1 MKKIFV
7 NLKDWFDLEENR
19 NFAENIQ
26 GLNVIVF
33 PSMPYLYIYNN
44 LKGIELGS
52 QDVSAFDI
60 GAHTGSVNVKH
71 LKNFNIDWAILNHNE
86 LKIESFDI
94 LYNKILNCL
103 ENNIKVILCINDIEK
118 REFNILKRLA
128 KNIENFNEVYIAYET
143 IKEIDIYTIKENIE
157 IIKNFCKETFGYINP
172 IIYGGNINSENIQ
185 EYSSTLSI
193 DGILISR
200 GALDIDK
207 FKTIISVVK

>member
-19 NFAENIQ
+19 EFAENIQ
-26 GLNVIVF
+26 SSNIVIF
-33 PSMPYLYIYNN
+33 PSMPYLYIYSN
-44 LKGIELGS
+44 LKNIELGS

-71 LKNFNIDWAILNHNE
+71 LKNFNIGWAILNHNE

-94 LYNKILNCL
+94 LYNKIVNCL
-103 ENNIKVILCINDIEK
+103 ENNVKVILCINDVDE
-118 REFNILKRLA
+118 RELSILKRLA
-128 KNIENFNEVYIAYET
+128 ENIENFNEVYIAYET
-143 IKEIDIYTIKENIE
+143 IKEMDINTIRSNIETIK
-157 IIKNFCKETFGYINP
+157 KFCKETLGYVNP

-185 EYSSTLSI
+185 EYSSTLNI

-207 FKTIISVVK
+207 FKTIIKVVK